1 VVRPETVTLW
11 VLNQALAV
19 VPRDHLRAWLRRP
32 RPPLTVDEATFLRR
46 ATGVSL
52 SIGGSAPYPL
62 PPELLAD
69 LAALL

>member
-1 VVRPETVTLW
+1 M
-11 VLNQALAV
+11 LNQVLAV

-32 RPPLTVDEATFLRR
+32 RPPLEVDEATFLRQ

-52 SIGGSAPYPL
+52 SIGGSTPYPL
-62 PPELLAD
+62 PPQLLTD